1 MKNNL
6 ILTSIPLE
14 ELTETIRDMFR
25 AEMGNLKPSDPVE
38 LLTEKQAS
46 VFLGVSRPTLLK
58 LRKEGVIVSLHI
70 GTRIRYNKA
79 ELLKALEVHPML
91 KGRSNKKGVTI

>member
-1 MKNNL
+1 ML
-6 ILTSIPLE
+6 SSIPLE
-14 ELTETIRDMFR
+14 QLTETIRGMLR
-25 AEMGNLKPSDPVE
+25 EEMGTLKSSETIE

-58 LRKEGVIVSLHI
+58 LRKEGIIVSLNI
-70 GTRIRYNKA
+70 GTRIRYIKT

-91 KGRSNKKGVTI
+91 KERGNKKGVTL